1 MTINLRRTPGYVDRM
16 REYEIVLD
24 GKAVG
29 KIKDGGEIQ
38 IAVHPGVHEI
48 YLKLYWCRSNVVR
61 FNYEGAKIK
70 FVCGNCLTGWQVLL
84 WFFYF
89 VFLRNNYLWIRLIY

>member
-1 MTINLRRTPGYVDRM
+1 MINLRRTPGYVDRI

-29 KIKDGGEIQ
+29 KIKNGGEIQ
-38 IAVHPGVHEI
+38 IAAYPGVHEI
-48 YLKLYWCRSNVVR
+48 YLRLYWCRSNVVR

-70 FVCGNCLTGWQVLL
+70 FVCGNCLTGWQVLF
-84 WFFYF
+84 WVFYF